1 MEVGSRSMVDKI
13 QTIVIKHAREAYV
26 SQEYLNENWQKWGFF
41 SCPDYNKCVEEYDA
55 FEALIKEL
63 VPDVRLLPKDE
74 ESGLDSIYTHDSV
87 KFTEKG
93 AIILSMGKN
102 ARKDEPKAMKA
113 YLESIGVP
121 ILGEITGEG
130 TVEGGDVLW
139 LEDNRVAIGRGYRT
153 NDEGIRQFKELVKD
167 LVDEVIVVPMPHGN
181 NEEECLHLMSV
192 ISPIDKD
199 LAVVYSRYMPVFFR
213 QMLIKKGIKLIE
225 VIDDEYMPLGCN
237 VLTIEPRKVVLLKGN
252 PDIKKKLLNE
262 GVEVHEYEGQHISL
276 PGNGGATCM
285 TAPLL
290 RIKN

>member
-225 VIDDEYMPLGCN
+225 VIDDEYMPLGGN

-290 RIKN
+290 RI

>member
-1 MEVGSRSMVDKI
+1 
-13 QTIVIKHAREAYV
+13 
-26 SQEYLNENWQKWGFF
+26 LNENWQKWGFF

-55 FEALIKEL
+55 FEALIKKL

-93 AIILSMGKN
+93 AIILNMGKN
-102 ARKDEPKAMKA
+102 ARKNEPKAMKV

>member
-1 MEVGSRSMVDKI
+1 MNVGSQSMVDKI
-13 QTIVIKHAREAYV
+13 QTVVIKHAREAYV
-26 SQEYLNENWQKWGFF
+26 SQSYLEVNWKNWGFF
-41 SCPDYNKCVEEYDA
+41 SCPDYEKCVNEYNA
-55 FEALIKEL
+55 FEAVLKEL
-63 VPDVRLLPKDE
+63 IPDVRYMPKAE
-74 ESGLDSIYTHDSV
+74 EAGLDSIYTHDCV
-87 KFTEKG
+87 KFTKKG
-93 AIILSMGKN
+93 AIILNMGKA
-102 ARKDEPKAMKA
+102 ARKNEPMAMKS
-113 YLESIGVP
+113 YLQSIGAP

-139 LEDNRVAIGRGYRT
+139 LEDNKVAIGRGYRT
-153 NDEGIRQFKELVKD
+153 NDEGIRQFKEIVKG

-213 QMLIKKGIKLIE
+213 QMLIEKGIKLIE
-225 VIDDEYMPLGCN
+225 VIDEEYMPLGTN

-252 PDIKKKLLNE
+252 PDIKGKLLRE
-262 GVEVHEYEGQHISL
+262 GVKIYEYEGQHISL

-290 RIKN
+290 RV